1 MSQRARRVGIVL
13 AAMPALM
20 FAADPQLDAAR
31 QCTQLKDS
39 LQRLVCYDK
48 ALMEAAPA
56 SSTAPAPV
64 AVTVAPAPTP
74 GVRVAPP
81 PAPAAAP
88 AVSAPAAVSAAPTT
102 PATAPAL
109 GDESLKRSQKQRKE
123 SEGPTSL
130 EAKVT
135 AAREVRQATYRVTL
149 DNGQVWQQMDMST
162 LFQVGVGDVVRI
174 EKGALGGFRM
184 ARVSNGRSGWVR
196 VNRVE

>member
-1 MSQRARRVGIVL
+1 
-13 AAMPALM
+13 
-20 FAADPQLDAAR
+20 
-31 QCTQLKDS
+31 
-39 LQRLVCYDK
+39 
-48 ALMEAAPA
+48 MEAAPA
-56 SSTAPAPV
+56 SSTAPV
-64 AVTVAPAPTP
+64 AVAPAPA
-74 GVRVAPP
+74 VRAAPAP
-81 PAPAAAP
+81 APAPARAPAPAASPAP
-88 AVSAPAAVSAAPTT
+88 AVAAA
-102 PATAPAL
+102 APAL
-109 GDESLKRSQKQRKE
+109 GDESLKRSQKERKE
-123 SEGPTSL
+123 SDGPTSL

>member
-1 MSQRARRVGIVL
+1 MLQRALGAGVVL
-13 AAMPALM
+13 AWMPAVM

-48 ALMEAAPA
+48 ALMEAPA
-56 SSTAPAPV
+56 STAPV
-64 AVTVAPAPTP
+64 AVAPAPA
-74 GVRVAPP
+74 VRAAPAP
-81 PAPAAAP
+81 APAPAASPAP
-88 AVSAPAAVSAAPTT
+88 AVAATAPVTPAA
-102 PATAPAL
+102 APAL

-123 SEGPTSL
+123 SDGPTSL

>member
-1 MSQRARRVGIVL
+1 MSQRDWGVGVVV
-13 AAMPALM
+13 AALPAVML
-20 FAADPQLDAAR
+20 AADPQLDAAR

-48 ALMEAAPA
+48 ALMEPAPA
-56 SSTAPAPV
+56 SSTAPVPV
-64 AVTVAPAPTP
+64 AQTPA
-74 GVRVAPP
+74 VRAA
-81 PAPAAAP
+81 APAAAP
-88 AVSAPAAVSAAPTT
+88 GVASPPAVAAAPAA
-102 PATAPAL
+102 APAL

-123 SEGPTSL
+123 SDAPTSL

-149 DNGQVWQQMDMST
+149 DNGRVWQQMDMST

>member
-1 MSQRARRVGIVL
+1 ML
-13 AAMPALM
+13 
-20 FAADPQLDAAR
+20 AADPQLDAAR

-48 ALMEAAPA
+48 ALMEPAPA
-56 SSTAPAPV
+56 SSTAPV
-64 AVTVAPAPTP
+64 AVTPTPAVRAAPPAAPAPAP
-74 GVRVAPP
+74 GVASP
-81 PAPAAAP
+81 PAVAAAP
-88 AVSAPAAVSAAPTT
+88 AA
-102 PATAPAL
+102 APAL

-123 SEGPTSL
+123 SDAPTSL

-196 VNRVE
+196 VSRVE

>member
-1 MSQRARRVGIVL
+1 MTQRAWGAGVVL
-13 AAMPALM
+13 AWLPAVM

-56 SSTAPAPV
+56 SSTAPV
-64 AVTVAPAPTP
+64 AVAPAPA
-74 GVRVAPP
+74 VRAA
-81 PAPAAAP
+81 PAPAPAPARAPSPAASPAP
-88 AVSAPAAVSAAPTT
+88 AVAAA
-102 PATAPAL
+102 APAL
-109 GDESLKRSQKQRKE
+109 GDESLKRSQKERKE
-123 SEGPTSL
+123 SDGPTSL

>member
-1 MSQRARRVGIVL
+1 MSQRAWGAGIVL
-13 AAMPALM
+13 TALPAAL

-56 SSTAPAPV
+56 SGTAPVAVAPMPAVRAAPPSAPAPV
-64 AVTVAPAPTP
+64 VAPRAAAAAAPE
-74 GVRVAPP
+74 
-81 PAPAAAP
+81 APAA
-88 AVSAPAAVSAAPTT
+88 
-102 PATAPAL
+102 APAL

-123 SEGPTSL
+123 SDAPTSL

-184 ARVSNGRSGWVR
+184 ARVSNGRSAWVR

>member
-1 MSQRARRVGIVL
+1 MSQRALGAGVVL
-13 AAMPALM
+13 AWLPAVM

-56 SSTAPAPV
+56 ASTMS
-64 AVTVAPAPTP
+64 VAPAPA
-74 GVRVAPP
+74 VRAAPAP
-81 PAPAAAP
+81 APAPAASPAP
-88 AVSAPAAVSAAPTT
+88 AVVAAAPAAPAA
-102 PATAPAL
+102 APAL

-123 SEGPTSL
+123 SDGPTSL